1 MPRAKKEQQE
11 KKQQE
16 KEKKAYGRTVRA
28 DGNVAITVLCHPE
41 EDADI
46 LQFFEKNTAV
56 TYIAK
61 EAIRQW
67 MREQEKRHTANSHL
81 DVASLVKLLQS
92 GGNQLPIGFNVEQP
106 QIPVTEEKV
115 EETISE
121 EAKANLKKF
130 DF

>member
-11 KKQQE
+11 KTQG
-16 KEKKAYGRTVRA
+16 KEKKVYGRTVRT

-41 EDADI
+41 DDADI

-81 DVASLVKLLQS
+81 DVAKLVQLLQS
-92 GGNQLPIGFNVEQP
+92 GDQQAPIGFNVEQTQVP
-106 QIPVTEEKV
+106 ATEEKV
-115 EETISE
+115 EETLTE
-121 EAKANLKKF
+121 EAEANLKKF